1 MPAFGIASAQESD
14 LEAQIADL
22 AAAIDIAWLLIAG
35 ILVLFMQAGFG
46 LVEAGFIRSKNVTN
60 ILMKNVLDLSF
71 GALGYWAVGWG
82 LAYGT
87 TEFIDIRFFGGGS
100 FFFSPDSG
108 ADYAGFFFQFAFAAT
123 AATIVS
129 GAVAERT
136 RFSAYLIYTFA
147 ITAVIYPIVTHWAW
161 GDGFLSAYAGEIQ
174 FGDNGFID
182 FAGSSVVHSVGGWAA
197 LVAAIMLGARRGKFN
212 ADGSVNALPGHSMPL
227 GFLGVMILWIGWYG
241 FNAGSTLG
249 LSGGFADLAARV
261 AVTTTLAAGAGAASA
276 MVISWLRS
284 GKSDLSLTLNGV
296 LGGLVGITAGTAT
309 VEPWAAVVIGLV
321 AGAIIVYG
329 VALLE
334 RFRIDDPVGAV
345 PVHLFNGI
353 WGTLAVGL
361 FTAERLPGPE
371 LRRVLELRPAAGW
384 RVRAVRYPGDWC
396 RGDRSLDRGHLG
408 DSLRSDSRHGW
419 PAGAGG
425 RGRERT
431 RRGRARHG
439 GLPRVHR
446 WPRPV
451 RYAHGRGAGRHD
463 RGQLAR
469 AETPERKNSM
479 QKIEAIIRPEKL
491 QIVKTALEDLDHS
504 GMTLTEVRGHG
515 VQRGVTEQWR
525 GRSFAVEYL
534 TKIKVELVV
543 ADGEVDA
550 VVDRIIEAART
561 GEVGDG
567 KIFVTPVARAIRIRT
582 GDRDEAAI

>member
-1 MPAFGIASAQESD
+1 MLTRRLIGAAAGGVLALVTGIGIAAAQEPD
-14 LEAQIADL
+14 LQASIDDL
-22 AAAIDIAWLLIAG
+22 AGAIDIAWLLVAG
-35 ILVLFMQAGFG
+35 VLVLFMQAGFG

-100 FFFSPDSG
+100 FFFTPEAG

-136 RFSAYLIYTFA
+136 RFGAYLVYTFV

-161 GDGFLSAYAGEIQ
+161 GGDGFLSAYAGDIQ

-182 FAGSSVVHSVGGWAA
+182 FAGSTVVHSVGGWAA
-197 LVAAIMLGARRGKFN
+197 LVAAIMLGPRRGKFN

-276 MVISWLRS
+276 MAISWMRT

-334 RFRIDDPVGAV
+334 ALRIDDPVGAV

-361 FTAERLPGPE
+361 FTARDFLAPNYAESDAYGLLLGGGVEQLGYQFIGVIAVGLWTVVTSVILFGAIRATVG
-371 LRRVLELRPAAGW
+371 LRVDEAEEESG
-384 RVRAVRYPGDWC
+384 
-396 RGDRSLDRGHLG
+396 LDVGE
-408 DSLRSDSRHGW
+408 HGM
-419 PAGAGG
+419 
-425 RGRERT
+425 ES
-431 RRGRARHG
+431 
-439 GLPRVHR
+439 LPRVHR
-446 WPRPV
+446 RPRPL
-451 RYAHGRGAGRHD
+451 RHARRPGARRTS
-463 RGQLAR
+463 RGQLA
-469 AETPERKNSM
+469 AP
-479 QKIEAIIRPEKL
+479 
-491 QIVKTALEDLDHS
+491 
-504 GMTLTEVRGHG
+504 
-515 VQRGVTEQWR
+515 
-525 GRSFAVEYL
+525 
-534 TKIKVELVV
+534 
-543 ADGEVDA
+543 
-550 VVDRIIEAART
+550 
-561 GEVGDG
+561 
-567 KIFVTPVARAIRIRT
+567 ARAR
-582 GDRDEAAI
+582 